1 MIPTIETERLIMR
14 APSVNDLQTEA
25 AFYKTERSKFVGGP
39 ANEAGV
45 WNMIAMM
52 LGHWHI
58 NGYGFWGV
66 EDKNTGEYYGRVG
79 LWMPYG
85 WPEPELGWTVMGNA
99 EGKGIAYEAAL
110 TARNYA
116 YTTLNWTTVISFIG
130 LDNLRSIKLAE
141 RLGCVFEKA
150 HPVAADG
157 AKFAWRHP
165 SADEVRP

>member
-14 APSVNDLQTEA
+14 APSD
-25 AFYKTERSKFVGGP
+25 
-39 ANEAGV
+39 
-45 WNMIAMM
+45 
-52 LGHWHI
+52 
-58 NGYGFWGV
+58 
-66 EDKNTGEYYGRVG
+66 
-79 LWMPYG
+79 
-85 WPEPELGWTVMGNA
+85 A